1 MKLSVII
8 PSYRRSFDLKRCLE
22 ALKRQS
28 RSADEILVIVRED
41 DIETSQLVAAFSKN
55 LPYLQIVFTRKPGLI
70 AALNCGLDNATG
82 DIFVFTDDDSE
93 AEKNWLELIE
103 VRFNDPKIGAVGGRD
118 WLQLPDEPSRY
129 YAAEVN
135 KVGVLT
141 WYGKLYGNHHHPLH
155 GHKRKVMF
163 LKGVNMA
170 YRKTALGSRRI
181 DMNLRG
187 AGSQV
192 GSELDLCSQISH
204 AGFSILFDD
213 RILVKHYCAPRPK
226 DDVRTDLNGPVWLDI
241 CFNTHYLI
249 AKHFG
254 ISRSFAF
261 LCYGRLLGTR
271 YMPGLFAT
279 FKWTLKRDRSI
290 WKRLLQMTAMA
301 FSGFLAGRRMKSDN
315 TQNIPDLQSLSSQGS
330 TAA

>member
-22 ALKRQS
+22 AIRRQS
-28 RSADEILVIVRED
+28 RPADEVLVIVRED
-41 DIETSQLVAAFSKN
+41 DFETSELVSLCSENLKWLRAAYIS
-55 LPYLQIVFTRKPGLI
+55 KPGLI

-82 DIFVFTDDDSE
+82 DILVFTDDDSE

-103 VRFNDPKIGAVGGRD
+103 SRFRDPRVGAVGGRD
-118 WLQLPDEPSRY
+118 WLQLPAEPSRY
-129 YAAEVN
+129 FAAEVN
-135 KVGVLT
+135 RVGVLS
-141 WYGKLYGNHHHPLH
+141 WYGKLYGNHHHPLR
-155 GHKRKVMF
+155 GHKQKVMF

-181 DMNLRG
+181 DTNLRG
-187 AGSQV
+187 SGSQV
-192 GSELDLCSQISH
+192 GSEIDLCSQISR
-204 AGFSILFDD
+204 AGFTILFDD

-226 DDVRTDLNGPVWLDI
+226 DDVRTDLSGPVWLDI

-254 ISRSFAF
+254 TFRSFAF
-261 LCYGRLLGTR
+261 FCYGRLLGTR
-271 YMPGLFAT
+271 YMPGLFAVI
-279 FKWTLKRDRSI
+279 KWVLRGDRFIGKRF
-290 WKRLLQMTAMA
+290 LQMTSVAL
-301 FSGFLAGRRMKSDN
+301 SGFLAGRRMKTDS
-315 TQNIPDLQSLSSQGS
+315 TQNIPEFQPLSRQGS

>member
-8 PSYRRSFDLKRCLE
+8 PSYRRPFDLKRCLE
-22 ALKRQS
+22 ALRRQS
-28 RSADEILVIVRED
+28 RPADEILVIVRED
-41 DIETSQLVAAFSKN
+41 DVETTQLVATVSKY
-55 LPYLQIVFTRKPGLI
+55 LPWLQIIFTRKPGLI

-82 DIFVFTDDDSE
+82 DILVFTDDDSE

-103 VRFNDPKIGAVGGRD
+103 VRFHDPRIGAVGGRD

-135 KVGVLT
+135 KVGVLS
-141 WYGKLYGNHHHPLH
+141 WYGKLHGNHHHPLR
-155 GHKRKVMF
+155 GHKQKVMF

-181 DMNLRG
+181 DTNLRG
-187 AGSQV
+187 TGSQV
-192 GSELDLCSQISH
+192 GSELDLCAHISQSR
-204 AGFSILFDD
+204 FSILFDD

-226 DDVRTDLNGPVWLDI
+226 DDVRTDLTGPVWLDI

-254 ISRSFAF
+254 ISRSLAF
-261 LCYGRLLGTR
+261 LGYGRLLGTR
-271 YMPGLFAT
+271 YMPGLFAAI
-279 FKWTLKRDRSI
+279 KWTLQGDRLI
-290 WKRLLQMTAMA
+290 WRRLLQMTAMA
-301 FSGFLAGRRMKSDN
+301 FSGFLAGRRMKTAS
-315 TQNIPDLQSLSSQGS
+315 TQNMSDFRSLSSQGS